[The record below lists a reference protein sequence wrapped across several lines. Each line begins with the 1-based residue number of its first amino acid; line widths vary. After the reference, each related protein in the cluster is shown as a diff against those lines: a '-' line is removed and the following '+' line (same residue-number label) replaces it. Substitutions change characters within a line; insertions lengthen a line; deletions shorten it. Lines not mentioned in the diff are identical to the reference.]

1 MYPTYHFET
10 VLHFSGEITREL
22 REKMSRNL
30 PLSSQVLDMSEN
42 VMEWGAAIKVT
53 KKQVKNVNDFYSC

>member
-1 MYPTYHFET
+1 MYPTYHFKT
-10 VLHFSGEITREL
+10 ALHFSGEMTREL
-22 REKMSRNL
+22 REKMTRNL

>member
-10 VLHFSGEITREL
+10 ALHFSGEMTREL
-22 REKMSRNL
+22 REKMTRNL